1 MKGLRL
7 LLILL
12 VFLVPL
18 TGLGASIGELDL
30 KNGKVVVHR
39 KGKSFTLAKPGKT
52 SIEQGDKVRTGK
64 FTKAFLYLKAKKDEI
79 QLFSSSFIS
88 VDTLSAKDT
97 KIGFP
102 FGKVKFKVNPKA
114 KAGASRRFRVR
125 TVSALIG
132 VKGTEFLV
140 LTDGASTAVATLAG
154 VVELASVAQPD
165 ISVDITKGKI
175 SKVHK
180 GTPPT
185 KPVVLSAKVKK
196 ALMTEKKQP
205 KKATVSEQKK
215 DSKTGSTKKEGSKAK
230 SETKKESKSGES
242 KKEDSKSEKKE
253 ETKSEKKDD
262 SKSGDSQKEESKSE
276 DSKQEDTK
284 SEDQPKESQA
294 EGDTMGE
301 ADAEDSDT
309 VAEDPGAEADAE
321 AGLDTE
327 ADAAVGTEADA
338 GEPDMM
344 MGDAEMMFSDTDTQ
358 DTMID
363 LGFDTDLSGLDAV
376 DAITDM
382 LDGVTADTTTIT
394 DTVTDT
400 VNQTEADV
408 LITITR

>member
-253 ETKSEKKDD
+253 ETKS
-262 SKSGDSQKEESKSE
+262 GDSQKEESKSE